1 MSKKSKSSS
10 AKLKPPKL
18 GDRKIL
24 RLILGDQLNA
34 AHSWFTQPADRVT
47 YVIMEIR
54 QETDYVK
61 HHVQKVAAFFAA
73 MRAFAAYLIQKGHR
87 IIYLRLDDPQ
97 NRQSIPG
104 NISYLIQSQ
113 GFGCF
118 EYLLPDEFRL
128 DRQLKDLA
136 KSLPVP
142 VASAETEHF
151 LTAPDELKNMFAGKK
166 RFLMES
172 FYRRMRQ
179 RFDVLMEGQKPAGG
193 GWNFDAVNRRP
204 YDGRVPIPAPLV
216 FRNDVTGIVDM
227 IRRCNVKT
235 FGEIEP
241 RQLIWPIDR
250 PQALKLLDTFIVD
263 GLPHFGT
270 YQDAMTLKS
279 WSVFHCRLSFALNTK
294 ILHPMEV
301 IEAAVN
307 AWQKNPGRVAIQQ
320 VEGFVRQI
328 LGWREYM
335 RGVYWALMP
344 ELAEMNFLGHDLPL
358 PDFYWTAETRMRC
371 MAAAI
376 SQSLTHAYAHH
387 IQRLM
392 VTGNF
397 ALLAGIHPD
406 EVDAWY
412 LGIYID
418 AIQWVEMPN
427 TRAMSQFADGGIVA
441 TKPYV
446 SSANYIH
453 KMSDYCDTCSYDLK
467 RKHGADACP
476 FNSLYWEFYA
486 RHRSKLASN
495 PRIGMMYRTW
505 DRMAASDRKKILKQ
519 ADIYRRDLKRL

>member
-1 MSKKSKSSS
+1 MASSE
-10 AKLKPPKL
+10 KT
-18 GDRKIL
+18 L

-34 AHSWFTQPADRVT
+34 AHSWFRQPGARAT

-61 HHVQKVAAFFAA
+61 HHIQKVAAFFAA
-73 MRAFAAYLIQKGHR
+73 MRAFAAHLRRQGHR
-87 IIYLRLDDPQ
+87 VIYLRLDEPE
-97 NRQSIPG
+97 NRQTIRG
-104 NISYLIQSQ
+104 NILHLIQTK
-113 GFGCF
+113 GFRRF
-118 EYLLPDEFRL
+118 EYLLPDEHRL
-128 DRQLKDLA
+128 DIQLQDLGT
-136 KSLPVP
+136 SLPVP
-142 VASAETEHF
+142 CAAQDTEHF
-151 LTAPDELKNMFAGKK
+151 LAERRELREMFAGKK

-172 FYRRMRQ
+172 FYRRMRK
-179 RFDVLMEGQKPAGG
+179 RFGVLMEGPTPAGG
-193 GWNFDAVNRRP
+193 GWNFDTENRRP
-204 YDGRVPIPAPLV
+204 YDGRVPIPEPLV
-216 FRNDVTGIVDM
+216 FGNDVSGVVDM
-227 IRRCNVKT
+227 IRRSKVRT

-241 RQLIWPIDR
+241 RHLIWPIDR
-250 PQALKLLDTFIVD
+250 PQALKLLDAFIAD
-263 GLPHFGT
+263 GLPCFGA
-270 YQDAMTLKS
+270 YQDAMTVTS
-279 WSVFHCRLSFALNTK
+279 WSLFHCRLSFALNTK
-294 ILHPMEV
+294 ILNPMEV
-301 IEAAVN
+301 IDAVVN
-307 AWQKNPGRVAIQQ
+307 AWKENPKRVAIQQ

-344 ELAEMNFLGHDLPL
+344 GFADMNFFGHDALL
-358 PDFYWTAETRMRC
+358 PDYYWTAETRMRC

-376 SQSLTHAYAHH
+376 GQSLRYAYAHH

-427 TRAMSQFADGGIVA
+427 TRAMSQFADGGVVA

-453 KMSDYCDTCSYDLK
+453 KMSDYCNACAYDRK
-467 RKHGADACP
+467 KKHGEGACP
-476 FNSLYWEFYA
+476 FNSLYWDFYA
-486 RHRSKLASN
+486 RHRPKLASN

-505 DRMAASDRKKILKQ
+505 DRMAAAERKHILRQ
-519 ADIYRRDLKRL
+519 ADVYRNDLGTL